1 MKIVEDLKKK
11 VTDTLTKEEAKEISR
26 DTIEEADVI
35 LDDEELDNVSGGAKF
50 GFAPNPPR

>member
-1 MKIVEDLKKK
+1 MGNLKTEVSKAHTGEEVKEKI
-11 VTDTLTKEEAKEISR
+11 S
-26 DTIEEADVI
+26 DTINEAGMV